1 MSNLTNKERICQIAN
16 ALKELNDDV
25 VYVGGAVIQFYS
37 SDPAAIN
44 PITTTDVDCV
54 VDVNSY
60 SEYITFIEKI
70 YSLSFSNDTSEGAP
84 ICRYLYNGE
93 KVDFMPKVD
102 TGIGESNRWYLSG
115 LKEKRGFR
123 LDANTIIYLLP
134 IPYYLATKLEA
145 LHSRG
150 GSDYRGEKDFE
161 DIVFVLNI
169 SYNLLENI
177 HLLENQ
183 ELTDYL
189 KNKFS
194 EVLIRPNIRE
204 EIESALLEPERLNVV
219 LAKMRDI
226 VNG

>member
-169 SYNLLENI
+169 GNSLLEDI

-189 KNKFS
+189 KKEFS
-194 EVLIRPNIRE
+194 AFLIRPNIRE
-204 EIESALLEPERLNVV
+204 EIESALLEPDRLNVV
-219 LAKMRDI
+219 LAKMREI
-226 VNG
+226 VYG